1 VVTVQVHQARVQV
14 QAGVKGA
21 EEDSAAATVQGR
33 GQAAIA
39 FAVVAVRG
47 FRISRGSRV
56 IPCNAPSAAR
66 R

>member
-1 VVTVQVHQARVQV
+1 MVQVQQARVQV

-39 FAVVAVRG
+39 FAVVVVRG
-47 FRISRGSRV
+47 FRTDRGFPV
-56 IPCNAPSAAR
+56 IPCNALSAAR